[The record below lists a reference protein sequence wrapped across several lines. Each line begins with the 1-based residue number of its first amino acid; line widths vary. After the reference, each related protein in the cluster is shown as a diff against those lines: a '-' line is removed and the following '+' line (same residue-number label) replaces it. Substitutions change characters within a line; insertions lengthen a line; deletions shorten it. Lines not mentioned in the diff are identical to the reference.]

1 MFSSFF
7 ILIRYNL
14 LPFHIIVGDIGEIKH
29 AIFLPFYATGDS
41 MEGTKLH
48 PSGIKGIR
56 IFVVVNKIE

>member
-1 MFSSFF
+1 M
-7 ILIRYNL
+7 
-14 LPFHIIVGDIGEIKH
+14 VCDIGELKH